1 MKLTVNQIMQEN
13 ILPKLEAS
21 RKELLD
27 LGMRNTLL
35 NYKTP
40 KARGLRIIQEKS
52 TSIYNILVK
61 QGKAMTFLGRPG
73 KEDSDED
80 GEEDE
85 LPELP
90 ALSEE
95 ELQDAQHDTRLQTN
109 ENEQKLQTKIL
120 NTYYFSRTSI
130 EEQGINI
137 LYLAL
142 GMLNWYEKGNTSDI
156 RLAPL
161 VLIPVSLERSSAN
174 ERFRLRFTGGEVGAN
189 LSLQAKMMAD
199 FNITIPEL
207 PDLDDLDINAYFED
221 IQKRISHQ
229 EFWKLDANTIEL
241 GFFSFG
247 KFMIYHDLDSS
258 KWPDDNK
265 PFDHPILMSLFGG
278 GFNEPK
284 PTATEAHHLDNET
297 KAHELFHVVDAD
309 SSQVLAMLAVHEG
322 RNMVIQG
329 PPGTGKSQTITNI
342 IANAI
347 GHGKKVLFVAE
358 KMAALEVVKRRL
370 DSINLGEACLELHSH
385 KANKRDLHEE
395 LKRVLDLG
403 KPTLTHLQDEI
414 LQLDTYQDILNNYCN
429 SVNDLIAQSGL
440 SAHKV
445 IGYLLEISAK
455 FGTLKLPAIP
465 ILNIESWDA
474 DRMRRAAVDADLIEA
489 RLKDIGEPSKLLF
502 YGTRLTLFLP
512 HENEV
517 AAEIIAQVIVSTESL
532 QAELLGA
539 SSFIG
544 TALPPSVADA
554 EKLVALLTFLSNSPD
569 LRDIAVKDQ
578 AWLLN
583 QEDIEELFQTG
594 ADLSALHGA
603 YENIFY
609 PEAWDQQ
616 VLELRQNLI
625 AHGHKWYKFL
635 LGDYKRSIKQLAS
648 FTKIALPDALN
659 DRIKYIDD
667 IITAKRLSNALDESS
682 ELAARLFGSRWRK
695 LKTNWE
701 SLKGVSVFMAGLH
714 RQISTGNY
722 PILILDFLSRNE
734 NPVVVKEHLA
744 KLKGL
749 LINYQGGIAA
759 VFKKL
764 DLDEKLIDS
773 AESFSELLFKDQLSK
788 LNEWKLRIGEIQQA
802 VQWNNLSGAV
812 QNNGFDNLIQA
823 SLNWDG
829 AADYLKIALQKTWY
843 EYLIRTIMTE
853 KPALRGFER
862 TSHEEIINK
871 FNRTDLLNLQYNRAR
886 VALKH
891 FEAVPQQEGGGQW
904 NVLRGEFNK
913 RARHMPIR
921 KLMLEAGLAI
931 QTIKPVFMM
940 SPMSIANFL
949 SPGSIDFD
957 LVIFDEASQV
967 RPVEALGALLRGKQ
981 LVVVG
986 DTKQLPPTSF
996 FDKMNMETEDE
1007 ENVTADIQSILG
1019 MCDGQGA
1026 PQRMLRWHYR
1036 SRHESLISLS
1046 NHEFYENKLVIFPSP
1061 GSKHSMGLAF
1071 HHLPDAVYDRGKTRT
1086 NPIESEAVANAVM
1099 QHALK
1104 NPKQS
1109 LGVIAFSTSQ
1119 MQSIQNAI
1127 EIKRRQNPETES
1139 FFRSHSHE
1147 PFFVKNLENV
1157 QGDERDVIFISI
1169 GYGRTEDGKVPMSFG
1184 PLNNEGGERRLN
1196 VLITRAKYRCEIF
1209 TNITA
1214 DDINPTATTKFG
1226 IRALKSFLYFAQH
1239 GIFDRP
1245 QDLLIPVVRPF
1256 EDHIYDHLIKLGY
1269 TVRKKIGSEGFFIDL
1284 AVVDTANPGRYLMGI
1299 ECDGESY
1306 SRAKSARDRDRLRK
1320 QVLENIGWKIFKVW
1334 STEWYRNPEREL
1346 ERLVAAIEKAKEQL
1360 SLDDLVEQELEE
1372 EIKTLVREAK
1382 VDTTVE
1388 IPLYTLAVLPG
1399 EIKFEELHLI
1409 PFGKLAGWINEV
1421 VSTEGPVHFEEVARR
1436 LADAAGATK
1445 IGSRMR
1451 YTINAAV
1458 NYAVTSAIISR
1469 KEDFLWP
1476 VGLVTPV
1483 IRDRSKLPSGSRK
1496 IALIS
1501 PEEMDLAIL
1510 KVVEDSIAI
1519 QPDVAV
1525 PLIARLFGFNRVTED
1540 LRKELLNS
1548 IDAGVEKGLVAK
1560 DGAYLKINPL

>member
-1 MKLTVNQIMQEN
+1 MTVNHIMQEN

-40 KARGLRIIQEKS
+40 KARGLRIVQEKS
-52 TSIYNILVK
+52 IAIYDMLVK
-61 QGKAMTFLGRPG
+61 QNKTMTFLGRPG
-73 KEDSDED
+73 KEEGDN
-80 GEEDE
+80 DE

-90 ALSEE
+90 VLSEQE
-95 ELQDAQHDTRLQTN
+95 IQDAQHDTRLQTN
-109 ENEQKLQTKIL
+109 ENEQKLQIKIL
-120 NTYYFSRTSI
+120 NTYYFAKTSI
-130 EEQGINI
+130 EEQGVNI

-142 GMLNWYEKGNTSDI
+142 GMLNWYEKGNTEDP

-199 FNITIPEL
+199 FNITIPDL
-207 PDLDDLDINAYFED
+207 PDLDDLDINNYFED

-229 EFWKLDANTIEL
+229 ELWKLDDNAIEL

-258 KWPDDNK
+258 KWPEDNK
-265 PFDHPILMSLFGG
+265 PFDHPILLSLFGG

-284 PTATEAHHLDNET
+284 PTATEEHHLDKET

-342 IANAI
+342 IANAV
-347 GHGKKVLFVAE
+347 GQGKKVLFVAE

-403 KPTLTHLQDEI
+403 KPTLTHLKDEI
-414 LQLDTYQDILNNYCN
+414 SQLDSYKDILNNYCN
-429 SVNDLIAQSGL
+429 SVNDLIDQSGL
-440 SAHKV
+440 SAQKV
-445 IGYLLEISAK
+445 IGYLLEISAQL
-455 FGTLKLPAIP
+455 GTLKLPAIP
-465 ILNIESWDA
+465 IENIESWNA
-474 DRMRRAAVDADLIEA
+474 GTMRQAAVNADLIEA

-512 HENEV
+512 HENEI
-517 AAEIIAQVIVSTESL
+517 ATEIIDQAILITEDL
-532 QAELLGA
+532 QAEIQRT

-544 TALPPSVADA
+544 TEPSFAGDYAVQ
-554 EKLVALLTFLSNSPD
+554 LISLMNFLSRSPD
-569 LRDIAVKDQ
+569 LREIAVNDQ
-578 AWLLN
+578 AWILN
-583 QEDIEELFQTG
+583 HEDIEEFFQTG
-594 ADLSALHGA
+594 AELSDLHAA

-625 AHGHKWYKFL
+625 THGHKWYKFL
-635 LGDYKRSIKQLAS
+635 LGDYKRSVKQLAS
-648 FTKIALPDALN
+648 FTKNALPDAL
-659 DRIKYIDD
+659 DDQLKYIDD
-667 IITAKRLSNALDESS
+667 IIAAKRLNNLLEENSALA
-682 ELAARLFGSRWRK
+682 LRLFGSRWRK

-701 SLKGVSVFMAGLH
+701 SLKEVSAFMAELH
-714 RQISTGNY
+714 RNISAGNY
-722 PILILDFLSRNE
+722 PILVLNFLSRNE
-734 NPVVVKEHLA
+734 NPMLIKEHLI
-744 KLKGL
+744 KLNTL
-749 LINYQGGIAA
+749 FADYQAGIVN

-764 DLDEKLIDS
+764 DLDEKLNNS
-773 AESFSELLFKDQLSK
+773 TSSFRELLFKDQLLK

-802 VQWNNLSGAV
+802 VQWNNLSQSV
-812 QNNGFDNLIQA
+812 QQDGFNNLIKA
-823 SLNWDG
+823 SLNWEG
-829 AADYLKIALQKTWY
+829 AANYLKIALQKTWY

-871 FNRTDLLNLQYNRAR
+871 FNKTDLLNLQYNRAR

-891 FEAVPQQEGGGQW
+891 YESVPKQEGGGQW

-913 RARHMPIR
+913 RSRHMPIR

-986 DTKQLPPTSF
+986 DTKQLPPTNF
-996 FDKMNMETEDE
+996 FDKMNMETDDE

-1061 GSKHSMGLAF
+1061 GSRHSMGLVF

-1086 NPIESEAVANAVM
+1086 NPIESEAVAFAVM
-1099 QHALK
+1099 EHALK
-1104 NPKQS
+1104 NPEQS
-1109 LGVIAFSTSQ
+1109 LGVVAFSTSQ

-1127 EIKRRQNPETES
+1127 EIKRRENPETES

-1169 GYGRTEDGKVPMSFG
+1169 GYGRTEDGKVPMNFG
-1184 PLNNEGGERRLN
+1184 PLNNEGGEKRLN

-1214 DDINPTATTKFG
+1214 DDINPAAATKFG
-1226 IRALKSFLYFAQH
+1226 IKALKSFLYFAKH
-1239 GIFDRP
+1239 GTFDTQ
-1245 QDLLIPVVRPF
+1245 QDLPVPVMRPF
-1256 EDHIYDHLIKLGY
+1256 EDHIYDHLVKSGY
-1269 TVRKKIGSEGFFIDL
+1269 TVRKKVGSEGFYIDL
-1284 AVVDTANPGRYLMGI
+1284 AIVDTANPGRYLIGI

-1306 SRAKSARDRDRLRK
+1306 SQAKSATDRDRLRK
-1320 QVLENIGWKIFKVW
+1320 QVLENIGWKIFKIW
-1334 STEWYRNPEREL
+1334 STEWYRNPEREA
-1346 ERLVAAIEKAKEQL
+1346 ERLLAAIENAKAQV
-1360 SLDDLVEQELEE
+1360 SLDDLVDEELEQ
-1372 EIKTLVREAK
+1372 EIKTLVREEK
-1382 VDTTVE
+1382 VEITVE
-1388 IPLYTLAVLPG
+1388 IPAYKLAVLPE
-1399 EIKFEELHLI
+1399 EISTEELHLV
-1409 PFGKLAGWINEV
+1409 PFGKLAGWMSEV
-1421 VSTEGPVHFEEVARR
+1421 VNVEGPVHFEEVARR
-1436 LADAAGATK
+1436 IADAAGASK
-1445 IGSRMR
+1445 IGSRIR

-1458 NYAVTSAIISR
+1458 NYAVTAAIFSR
-1469 KEDFLWP
+1469 KGDFLWP
-1476 VGLVTPV
+1476 VDMVTPV
-1483 IRDRSKLPSGSRK
+1483 IRDRSKLSAGSRK

-1501 PEEMDLAIL
+1501 PEEMDLAIQ
-1510 KVVEDSIAI
+1510 KIVEDSIAV
-1519 QPDVAV
+1519 QADVAV
-1525 PLIARLFGFNRVTED
+1525 PLIARLFGFNRVTEEI
-1540 LRKELLNS
+1540 RKELS
-1548 IDAGVEKGLVAK
+1548 GIIDAGVDKGIIIK
-1560 DGAYLKINPL
+1560 DGAYLKINVIK

>member
-1 MKLTVNQIMQEN
+1 MKLAVNQMMQEN

-52 TSIYNILVK
+52 TAIYDILVK
-61 QGKAMTFLGRPG
+61 QNKAMTFLGRPG
-73 KEDSDED
+73 REEDQ
-80 GEEDE
+80 EDE

-90 ALSEE
+90 VLSEE

-120 NTYYFSRTSI
+120 NTYYFAKTSI
-130 EEQGINI
+130 EEQGVNI

-142 GMLNWYEKGNTSDI
+142 GMLNWYEKGNTEDI

-199 FNITIPEL
+199 FNITIPDL
-207 PDLDDLDINAYFED
+207 PDLDDFDINDYFED
-221 IQKRISHQ
+221 IHKRIGHQ
-229 EFWKLDANTIEL
+229 GLWKLDANAIEL

-258 KWPDDNK
+258 KWPDGNK
-265 PFDHPILMSLFGG
+265 PFDHPILISLFGG

-284 PTATEAHHLDNET
+284 PTATEEHNLDKET

-342 IANAI
+342 IANAV
-347 GHGKKVLFVAE
+347 GQGKKVLFVAE

-385 KANKRDLHEE
+385 KANKRDLHDE

-403 KPTLTHLQDEI
+403 KPTLTHLRDEI
-414 LQLDTYQDILNNYCN
+414 LQLDSYKDILNAYCN

-445 IGYLLEISAK
+445 IGYLLEISAQL
-455 FGTLKLPAIP
+455 GTLMLPAIP
-465 ILNIESWDA
+465 IEDIESWNA
-474 DRMRRAAVDADLIEA
+474 DMMRRASVSADLIEA
-489 RLKDIGEPSKLLF
+489 RLKDIGEPSRLLF

-517 AAEIIAQVIVSTESL
+517 ATEIIGQAVTLTESL
-532 QAELLGA
+532 QAELQGT

-544 TALPPSVADA
+544 IEASFSLAYT
-554 EKLVALLTFLSNSPD
+554 EKLITMMSFLSDSPD
-569 LRDIAVKDQ
+569 LRDIAIKDQ
-578 AWLLN
+578 AWILN

-594 ADLSALHGA
+594 ADLSDLHTR

-625 AHGHKWYKFL
+625 THGHKWYKFL
-635 LGDYKRSIKQLAS
+635 LGDYKRSVKQLAS
-648 FTKIALPDALN
+648 FTRISLPDDLN
-659 DRIKYIDD
+659 DKIKYIDD
-667 IITAKRLSNALDESS
+667 IIAAKRLSNILDENSA
-682 ELAARLFGSRWRK
+682 LAVRLFGSRWRK

-701 SLKGVSVFMAGLH
+701 SLKRVSAFLSELH
-714 RQISTGNY
+714 RHISADDY
-722 PILILDFLSRNE
+722 PILVLDFLSRNE
-734 NPVVVKEHLA
+734 NPVLVKEHLA
-744 KLKGL
+744 KLKDL
-749 LINYQGGIAA
+749 LVSYQASIVA

-764 DLDEKLIDS
+764 DLEEKLMNSNQYFS
-773 AESFSELLFKDQLSK
+773 ALPFNEQLVK
-788 LNEWKLRIGEIQQA
+788 LKEWKLRIGEIQQA
-802 VQWNNLSGAV
+802 VQWNNLSQSV
-812 QNNGFDNLIQA
+812 QKDGFDNLIKA
-823 SLNWDG
+823 SLNWEG
-829 AADYLKIALQKTWY
+829 AASYLKIALQKTWY
-843 EYLIRTIMTE
+843 EYLIKTVMTE
-853 KPALRGFER
+853 KPDLRGFER

-871 FNRTDLLNLQYNRAR
+871 FNKTDLLNLQYNRAR

-891 FEAVPQQEGGGQW
+891 FESVPKQEGGGQW
-904 NVLRGEFNK
+904 NVLRSEFNK

-996 FDKMNMETEDE
+996 FDKMNAEVEDE

-1061 GSKHSMGLAF
+1061 GSKHRMGLAF

-1086 NPIESEAVANAVM
+1086 NPVESEAVAHAVM
-1099 QHALK
+1099 EHALK

-1109 LGVIAFSTSQ
+1109 LGVVAFSTAQ

-1139 FFRSHSHE
+1139 FFRSHNHE

-1214 DDINPTATTKFG
+1214 EDINPTATTKFG

-1239 GIFDRP
+1239 GTFDTQ
-1245 QDLLIPVVRPF
+1245 QDLPVPVIRPF
-1256 EDHIYDHLIKLGY
+1256 EDHIYEHLVKSGY
-1269 TVRKKIGSEGFFIDL
+1269 TVRKKVGSEGFYIDL
-1284 AVVDTANPGRYLMGI
+1284 AVVDTANPGRYLIGI

-1306 SRAKSARDRDRLRK
+1306 SQAKSARDRDRLRK
-1320 QVLENIGWKIFKVW
+1320 QVLENIGWKIFKIW
-1334 STEWYRNPEREL
+1334 SPEWYRNPEREL
-1346 ERLVAAIEKAKEQL
+1346 ARLIAAIESAKKQI
-1360 SLDDLVEQELEE
+1360 SLDDLVDEELEQEV
-1372 EIKTLVREAK
+1372 KALVREVK
-1382 VDTTVE
+1382 VEITVE
-1388 IPLYTLAVLPG
+1388 IPVYTLAVLPG
-1399 EIKFEELHLI
+1399 EIMLEELHLV
-1409 PFGKLAGWINEV
+1409 PFGKLASWINEV
-1421 VSTEGPVHFEEVARR
+1421 VNLEGPVHFEEVARR
-1436 LADAAGATK
+1436 LADAAGASK
-1445 IGSRMR
+1445 IGSRIR

-1458 NYAVTSAIISR
+1458 NYAVTSNIISR
-1469 KEDFLWP
+1469 KGDFLWA
-1476 VGLVTPV
+1476 VDMVTPV
-1483 IRDRSKLPSGSRK
+1483 IRDRSKLSPGSRK

-1501 PEEMDLAIL
+1501 PEEMDLAIK

-1519 QPDVAV
+1519 QADVAV

-1540 LRKELLNS
+1540 IRKELLIILDSS
-1548 IDAGVEKGLVAK
+1548 IDNGLVAT
-1560 DGAYLKINPL
+1560 DGVYLKINSI